1 MRSLVSWVA
10 QRRPD
15 AQTAPSAR
23 WLVFGHSVTWG
34 EDSHGQAG
42 SSGFSGLSR
51 SANLGQ
57 SSRGPQ
63 VGGNG
68 GGRGGFVSLLYVPG
82 CGRPPLSV
90 SSAVCPAAPGALRGG
105 SPVSRSRIRPPN
117 LSLSLWPSGAPPPEC
132 CLHPSVSV
140 QWVGHSRPRHLPDS
154 HGRSRGVHTKCSGF
168 CIRTF

>member
-23 WLVFGHSVTWG
+23 WLMFGHSVTWG
-34 EDSHGQAG
+34 ENSHGQAG
-42 SSGFSGLSR
+42 SSGFSGLSQ

-63 VGGNG
+63 AGGNG
-68 GGRGGFVSLLYVPG
+68 GDLCLCFPSRAVGGLLSLCLLRFVQPLREPFVVALRSHVPG
-82 CGRPPLSV
+82 SV
-90 SSAVCPAAPGALRGG
+90 LQIGLA
-105 SPVSRSRIRPPN
+105 
-117 LSLSLWPSGAPPPEC
+117 LWPSGAPPPEC
-132 CLHPSVSV
+132 RLRASVSV
-140 QWVGHSRPRHLPDS
+140 QWVGHSRPRRLPDS

-168 CIRTF
+168 RIRTF

>member
-57 SSRGPQ
+57 SSGGPQ
-63 VGGNG
+63 AGGNG
-68 GGRGGFVSLLYVPG
+68 GDLCLYFPS
-82 CGRPPLSV
+82 PPLSV

-140 QWVGHSRPRHLPDS
+140 QWVGHSRPRHLPNS
-154 HGRSRGVHTKCSGF
+154 HGRSCGVHTKCSGF